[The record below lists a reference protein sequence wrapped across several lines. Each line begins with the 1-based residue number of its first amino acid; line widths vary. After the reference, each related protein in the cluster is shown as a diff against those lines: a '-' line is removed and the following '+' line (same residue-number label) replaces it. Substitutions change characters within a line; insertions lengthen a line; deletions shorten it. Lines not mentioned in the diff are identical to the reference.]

1 MVREGTQGSEKTRT
15 DGTVVGG
22 GEKKF
27 KIVKSGSSLKV
38 LKEDGSIWL
47 EYDSASQAVS
57 EVWFKTGWGSSGQ
70 WSATVASGLCILV

>member
-1 MVREGTQGSEKTRT
+1 MVREGKSGSEKTRT

-38 LKEDGSIWL
+38 LKEDGSTWL

-57 EVWFKTGWGSSGQ
+57 
-70 WSATVASGLCILV
+70 